1 MKENLADNYVYDI
14 LRYFDQQNLFSP
26 QMKRSVIISKS
37 HGIYDLPHELPNNL
51 RLTILVN

>member
-1 MKENLADNYVYDI
+1 MKENWADNYVHDI

-26 QMKRSVIISKS
+26 QVKRSVIISKS
-37 HGIYDLPHELPNNL
+37 HGIYDLPHELLNNL

>member
-1 MKENLADNYVYDI
+1 MKENLADNYVHDI

-26 QMKRSVIISKS
+26 QVKRSVIISKS
-37 HGIYDLPHELPNNL
+37 HGIYDLRHELPNNL

>member
-26 QMKRSVIISKS
+26 QVKRSVIISKS